1 MNIQRGKEM
10 INQLKFYEIDQFT
23 IGTDTEQEE
32 ETYLPEEGE
41 AAQISQGVDEEDEER
56 SR

>member
-10 INQLKFYEIDQFT
+10 INQLKFYEIDELT